1 MNTKT
6 IYLTLLTAL
15 VAAGCARRGDE
26 AAAPPPAPLVE
37 RVVSGSIS
45 VELSINPPVVS
56 LEQDTI
62 LTITTTAPS
71 EMEIRLPPS
80 LQDRLDGFIEAGYF
94 DIPERETNG
103 STVRERRIRLT
114 PLAADRWRIAPF
126 IVNTIDNSY
135 SPPLDGWLHTPALR
149 LAIRQPEST
158 ANTVTF
164 QPRLLWIA
172 PDAAAMLRIALRYI
186 LYGMAG
192 LLIIFAAYRLRR
204 AVVLWRMSPRERAL
218 RELQALMQRDLIG
231 RQQVKQFYLELTM
244 IVRRY
249 IERAHAIRAPE
260 QTTEE
265 FLLAVAGDARF
276 SAATLARLKDFLEAS
291 DLVKFAGSRPAPAA
305 IDNAART
312 AREYIEHDRI
322 SGETRSAVKGVQP

>member
-1 MNTKT
+1 MKTKT

-15 VAAGCARRGDE
+15 LIAGCARRGDE

-37 RVVSGSIS
+37 RVVSGNIS
-45 VELSINPPVVS
+45 VEMSINPPVVN

-62 LTITTTAPS
+62 LTITTSAPS
-71 EMEIRLPPS
+71 EMEIRLPVS
-80 LQDRLDGFIEAGYF
+80 LQDRLDGFLEAGSF

-103 STVRERRIRLT
+103 HTVRERRIRLT
-114 PLAADRWRIAPF
+114 PLAAERWRIAPF
-126 IVNTIDNSY
+126 IVNTVDNSH
-135 SPPLDGWLHTPALR
+135 SPPLDGWLHTPAVR
-149 LAIRQPEST
+149 LAIRQPESAAKT
-158 ANTVTF
+158 ISY

-172 PDAAAMLRIALRYI
+172 PNAKAMLRMAMRYAI
-186 LYGMAG
+186 YVMVVFA
-192 LLIIFAAYRLRR
+192 IIYAAYRLRR
-204 AVVLWRMSPRERAL
+204 AVILWRMSPRERAL
-218 RELQALMQRDLIG
+218 RELQELMGRDLIG

-265 FLLAVAGDARF
+265 FLQAVAGDSRF

-291 DLVKFAGSRPAPAA
+291 DLVKFAGSRPAPAS
-305 IDNAART
+305 IDNASHT

-322 SGETRSAVKGVQP
+322 SDTPLTDEKEVQS